1 LIEEAGSHKIL
12 GLHQPFFIN
21 DPMYYHNMPNQCR
34 LGMVIKIS
42 LICCNIIPFV
52 SNQAYSGLRFSE
64 MIHVR
69 QRKPLLPKEPSSL
82 HRSCSWALTDHM
94 VYLYQQV
101 GDLHDEIKKVIPIFS
116 LTFDDKLQLSTA
128 LTMMREL

>member
-1 LIEEAGSHKIL
+1 
-12 GLHQPFFIN
+12 
-21 DPMYYHNMPNQCR
+21 
-34 LGMVIKIS
+34 MVIKIS
-42 LICCNIIPFV
+42 LISCNIIPFV